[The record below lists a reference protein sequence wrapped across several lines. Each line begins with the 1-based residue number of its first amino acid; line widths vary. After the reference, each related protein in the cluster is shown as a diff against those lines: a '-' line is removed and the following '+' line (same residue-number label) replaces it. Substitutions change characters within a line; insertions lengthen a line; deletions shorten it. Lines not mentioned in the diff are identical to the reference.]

1 MYLRINGDRNNSIIR
16 IAKKFKNPFFKV
28 CYFDGYKSVWFNF
41 FK

>member
-1 MYLRINGDRNNSIIR
+1 MYIRINGDRNNFLIR
-16 IAKKFKNPFFKV
+16 LARKINVPFFKV